1 MMFNKQEVRN
11 MKKGMSLAW
20 LSIPVVIIIIAI
32 AILSFVTFVP
42 AGHRGV
48 LLTWGAVDDYVMQEG
63 LNFRTPISQ
72 SVVIMEVRTQKFS
85 SEESSVSSDL
95 QLVTTEITVNYRL
108 DGSRVNKVYQ
118 ELSLDYEDRVIL
130 PAIKEAVKA
139 STAKFDAEEL
149 INKRDLV
156 KNEIES
162 ALKERVG
169 QFGGALYDEEEN
181 LIERGGIIIQSI
193 SITNF
198 EFSEQFDIAIEGK
211 VTAEQEALKAL
222 NELEKIKIEAQQ
234 QIEMAK
240 ARAKSI
246 EIEAQALKENPEL
259 VSLRWVEKWN
269 GQLPTFMMGDSQG
282 ILLNMNV
289 PT

>member
-1 MMFNKQEVRN
+1 
-11 MKKGMSLAW
+11 MKWLA
-20 LSIPVVIIIIAI
+20 IPILLLLVGFAI
-32 AILSFVTFVP
+32 FSFVTFVP

-48 LLTWGAVDDYVMQEG
+48 LLTWGAVEDHIMQEG

-72 SVVIMEVRTQKFS
+72 SVVLMSIQTQKFS

-95 QLVTTEITVNYRL
+95 QLVTTEVTVNYRL
-108 DGSRVNKVYQ
+108 DESKINRVYQ
-118 ELSLDYEDRVIL
+118 ELSMGYEDRVIL

-139 STAKFDAEEL
+139 STAKFNAEEL

-156 KNEIES
+156 KAEIEK
-162 ALKERVG
+162 ALKERVE
-169 QFGGALYDEEEN
+169 QFGGIVVQAV
-181 LIERGGIIIQSI
+181 

-211 VTAEQEALKAL
+211 VTAEQEALKAK

-240 ARAKSI
+240 ARAEAI
-246 EIEAQALKENPEL
+246 RIEAQALKENQEL
-259 VSLRWVEKWN
+259 VSLRWVEKWD
-269 GQLPTFMMGDSQG
+269 GKLPTFMMGDSQG
-282 ILLNMNV
+282 ILLNMNM
-289 PT
+289 PSSQGQ

>member
-1 MMFNKQEVRN
+1 
-11 MKKGMSLAW
+11 MKKGTSLAW
-20 LSIPVVIIIIAI
+20 LGLPVAGFIIIM

-48 LLTWGAVDDYVMQEG
+48 LLTWGAVEDHIMQEG

-72 SVVIMEVRTQKFS
+72 SVVVMEIRTQKFS

-95 QLVTTEITVNYRL
+95 QLVTTEVTVNYRL
-108 DGSRVNKVYQ
+108 DGSRVNRIYQ
-118 ELSLDYEDRVIL
+118 ELSLEYEDRVIL

-139 STAKFDAEEL
+139 STAKFNAEEL

-156 KNEIES
+156 KAEIES
-162 ALKERVG
+162 ALKERVE
-169 QFGGALYDEEEN
+169 QFGGILVQAV
-181 LIERGGIIIQSI
+181 

-211 VTAEQEALKAL
+211 VTAEQEALRAL
-222 NELEKIKIEAQQ
+222 NELERIKIEAQQ
-234 QIEMAK
+234 EIEKAK

>member
-1 MMFNKQEVRN
+1 MR
-11 MKKGMSLAW
+11 KGEGISLAW
-20 LSIPVVIIIIAI
+20 LAIPTVIIIIAI
-32 AILSFVTFVP
+32 GIMSFITFVP

-48 LLTWGAVDDYVMQEG
+48 LLTWGAVEDNIMQEG

-72 SVVIMEVRTQKFS
+72 SVILMEVRTQKFS

-108 DGSRVNKVYQ
+108 DGSRVNQIYQ
-118 ELSLDYEDRVIL
+118 DLSLDYEDRVIL

-162 ALKERVG
+162 ALKGRVE
-169 QFGGALYDEEEN
+169 QFGG
-181 LIERGGIIIQSI
+181 IVIQAV

-246 EIEAQALKENPEL
+246 EIEAQALKENSEL
-259 VSLRWVEKWN
+259 ISLRVSEKWD
-269 GQLPTFMMGDSQG
+269 GHYPTFLIMGSDNNNPLFLP
-282 ILLNMNV
+282 INM
-289 PT
+289 PTPASSGSGSSGGGG